1 MSAKVFSF
9 IIALYNV
16 YFNRFWP
23 KWGRVDSA
31 IGAAIGKTLGFLR
44 FVRKIGNVSKN
55 GGNVSSSYSQKKR
68 AESCGL

>member
-1 MSAKVFSF
+1 VANISAKVFSF

-23 KWGRVDSA
+23 KWGRV
-31 IGAAIGKTLGFLR
+31 GAAIGKTLGFLR